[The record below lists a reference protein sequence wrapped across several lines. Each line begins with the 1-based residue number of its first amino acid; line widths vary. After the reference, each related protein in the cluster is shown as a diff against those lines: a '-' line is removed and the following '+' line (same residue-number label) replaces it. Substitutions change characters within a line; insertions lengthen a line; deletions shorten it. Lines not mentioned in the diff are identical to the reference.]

1 MYEPAIELLLAD
13 LRSEDEAQR
22 DRAAEQLWHRWFCQK
37 GAYGLDQLKMAQA
50 LINAELFER
59 ADEILTEMVR
69 DQPDFVEAWNRR
81 AVVYY
86 VQRRYRKSL
95 EDCRSVLNLV
105 PYHFGALHG
114 LGLCHMALGEYREA
128 IYWFREALVIQ
139 PFAQA
144 NQVLLLECTAKLS

>member
-1 MYEPAIELLLAD
+1 MYEPTIELLLAE
-13 LRSEDEAQR
+13 LRSEDPERR
-22 DRAAEQLWHRWFCQK
+22 DRATEQLWQRWFCQK

-50 LINAELFER
+50 LINVELFDR
-59 ADEILTEMVR
+59 AEEVLSQMIR
-69 DQPDFVEAWNRR
+69 DQPDFAEARNRR

-86 VQRRYRKSL
+86 IQRRYRKSL
-95 EDCRSVLNLV
+95 DDCRSVLELV

-128 IYWFREALVIQ
+128 IYWFREALTVQ
-139 PFAQA
+139 PFGQA